1 MISGPRSIAEAGPIS
16 MPQISIIIPVFNR
29 QQMAERAVRSA
40 LDQNLGDSEIVIV
53 DDGSRPPF
61 ELPSTLA
68 KPNVRVVLQPNRG
81 AAAARNA
88 GIEDARGDWTAFLD
102 SDDYWL
108 PGTLKPR
115 LELAERE
122 FATNPEAMVAYV
134 AAFVLRDKHS
144 RQQETRI
151 PRASAN
157 PLHFASGC
165 WFSPGSTLLVRK
177 AVFRR
182 VGLFDTSLYRLE
194 DLDWFL
200 RFVRAGGHVEC
211 WRKVAAVIELGAK
224 PEFAV
229 LDASARRLLSK
240 YAASDSPD
248 RLPTSYVR
256 RLKAYLDLERASVV
270 AAQSQWLFTLW
281 YLTRSLVRVPRATLH
296 LERFWDEA

>member
-1 MISGPRSIAEAGPIS
+1 MPRISV
-16 MPQISIIIPVFNR
+16 IIPVFNR
-29 QQMAERAVRSA
+29 QQTAERAVRSA

-53 DDGSRPPF
+53 DDGSQPPF
-61 ELPSTLA
+61 ELPSALT
-68 KPNVRVVLQPNRG
+68 KPNVRIVVQPNRG

-88 GIEDARGDWTAFLD
+88 GIEAACGDWTAFLD

-122 FATNPEAMVAYV
+122 FAVNPEALVAYV
-134 AAFVLRDKHS
+134 AAFVLRDDHS
-144 RQQETRI
+144 GRQETRV

-157 PLHFASGC
+157 PLHFVSGC

-182 VGLFDTSLYRLE
+182 VGPFDTSLRRLE

-200 RFVRAGGHVEC
+200 RFVRAGGRVEC
-211 WRKVAAVIELGAK
+211 WRNVAAMIELGTK

-240 YAASDSPD
+240 YTAPASAD
-248 RLPTSYVR
+248 RLPAPYIR

-270 AAQSQWLFTLW
+270 AARSRWPLTLW
-281 YLTRSLVRVPRATLH
+281 YLVRSWVRVPRMTLH
-296 LERFWDEA
+296 LERFWDTA

>member
-1 MISGPRSIAEAGPIS
+1 MISGPGSIVRAGPIA
-16 MPQISIIIPVFNR
+16 MPRISVIIPVFNR
-29 QQMAERAVRSA
+29 QQTAERAVRSA

-61 ELPSTLA
+61 DLPGALA
-68 KPNVRVVLQPNRG
+68 KPNVRVAIQSNRG
-81 AAAARNA
+81 AAAARNT
-88 GIEDARGDWTAFLD
+88 GIEAARGDWIAFLD

-108 PGTLKPR
+108 PDTLKPR
-115 LELAERE
+115 LELAGRE
-122 FATNPEAMVAYV
+122 FAVNPEALVAYV
-134 AAFVLRDKHS
+134 AAFALRDKQS
-144 RQQETRI
+144 GRQETRV

-182 VGLFDTSLYRLE
+182 VGLFDTSLRRLE

-200 RFVRAGGHVEC
+200 RFVRAGGRVEC
-211 WRKVAAVIELGAK
+211 WRKVAAMIELGAK

-240 YAASDSPD
+240 YAAPDGAD
-248 RLPTSYVR
+248 RLPDPYVR
-256 RLKAYLDLERASVV
+256 RLKAYLDLERASV
-270 AAQSQWLFTLW
+270 AAARSQWLLTLW
-281 YLTRSLVRVPRATLH
+281 YLARSLVRIPRTTLH
-296 LERFWDEA
+296 LERFWDRV